1 MFAEVIKEP
10 THLRLLPT
18 AALQRDFDSTLL
30 AGIWRRWL
38 EKVEGISQVQVEQG
52 LDLIELRFYFADE
65 IFYGHYEHYTDSFW
79 LDTDSSP
86 AVMLLS
92 DLAQSLQK
100 HIEQTI
106 EFI

>member
-1 MFAEVIKEP
+1 MFAAVIKESD
-10 THLRLLPT
+10 HLRLMPS
-18 AALQRDFDSTLL
+18 AALQQNFDSTLL
-30 AGIWRRWL
+30 AGIWSKWL
-38 EKVEGISQVQVEQG
+38 ASVAGISQVQVEQG
-52 LDLIELRFYFADE
+52 LDLIELRFYFANE

-86 AVMLLS
+86 AVMILS
-92 DLAQSLQK
+92 DLAQVLQK

>member
-1 MFAEVIKEP
+1 M
-10 THLRLLPT
+10 
-18 AALQRDFDSTLL
+18 
-30 AGIWRRWL
+30 
-38 EKVEGISQVQVEQG
+38 
-52 LDLIELRFYFADE
+52 DE

-86 AVMLLS
+86 ALMLLS
-92 DLAQSLQK
+92 NLAQALQK

>member
-1 MFAEVIKEP
+1 MFATVVQELN
-10 THLRLLPT
+10 HLRLLPT
-18 AALQRDFDSTLL
+18 PAQQRAFDSTQIG
-30 AGIWRRWL
+30 AEFAKWL
-38 EKVEGISQVQVEQG
+38 TDVDPISQVQLEQG
-52 LDLIELRFYFADE
+52 LDLIELRFYFMDE

-86 AVMLLS
+86 ALMLLS
-92 DLAQSLQK
+92 NLAQALQK

>member
-1 MFAEVIKEP
+1 MFAAVTVEP
-10 THLRLLPT
+10 KHLRLMPNL
-18 AALQRDFDSTLL
+18 ALMQNFDSTTL
-30 AGIWRRWL
+30 AKVWCKWL
-38 EKVEGISQVQVEQG
+38 ASAPGISQVQAEQG
-52 LDLIELRFYFADE
+52 LDLVELRFYFANE

-92 DLAQSLQK
+92 DLAQALQK